1 MKASLFNTRKLD
13 AAKRLRAA
21 GVSAMLITHLPDV
34 QYLCGFTGSNAALVV
49 FASGRGAANK
59 REAVLFTDGRYTRQA
74 KAEAIGTAV
83 VIAERSA
90 QQEACALLQKSGVGS
105 CGIDAANTTIF
116 ALEHMR
122 KAMSAGKRGIFK
134 PVGSLIAKQ
143 RERKDA
149 DEIARMRKAAKLGCE
164 LYEHILGYIDGGM
177 TEMQVAAELE
187 HAARMRGAA
196 GMSFETIVASG
207 ERSALPHG
215 HATTARLPRNGFITL
230 DFGVMLNGYCSDMT
244 RTLYMG
250 KASAFERDAY
260 EAVLAAQMAGV
271 EIVAPGVT
279 CEEVDEACRSVLRR
293 AGLAKWFTHSTGHG
307 VGLEIHE
314 GPRLAAGNK
323 LKLEPGMVIT
333 VEPGVYLSRRGAKD
347 FGIRIEDMVLVTAK
361 GHEVLT
367 AASPKAWTTV

>member
-1 MKASLFNTRKLD
+1 MEKNIYTARKL
-13 AAKRLRAA
+13 AAAQRVRAA
-21 GVSAMLITHLPDV
+21 GVAAMLITHLPDV
-34 QYLCGFTGSNAALVV
+34 HYLCGFTGSNAALVV
-49 FASGRGAANK
+49 FSGARP
-59 REAVLFTDGRYTRQA
+59 AVLFTDGRYTRQA
-74 KAEAIGTAV
+74 KAEAAGTTV

-90 QQEACALLQKSGVGS
+90 LQEACALLQKSNVRS
-105 CGIDAANTTIF
+105 CGVDSSNTT
-116 ALEHMR
+116 LTVLDHLR
-122 KAMSAGKRGIFK
+122 KAMPVGKRNIFK
-134 PVGSLIAKQ
+134 PVQPIIAKV

-149 DEIARMRKAAKLGCE
+149 EEMARMRKAAKLGCA
-164 LYEHILGYIDGGM
+164 LYDHILGFIDHGM

-187 HAARMRGAA
+187 HEARLRGAA

-215 HATTARLPRNGFITL
+215 HATPARLPRNGFITL
-230 DFGVMLNGYCSDMT
+230 DFGVMLAGYCSDMT

-250 KASAFERDAY
+250 KASQFERDAY
-260 EAVLAAQMAGV
+260 EAVLAAQIAGV
-271 EIVAPGVT
+271 DIVAPGVT

-333 VEPGVYLSRRGAKD
+333 VEPGVYISRRGNKD
-347 FGIRIEDMVLVTAK
+347 FGIRIEDMVLVKPK

-367 AASPKAWTTV
+367 AASPKAWTTI

>member
-1 MKASLFNTRKLD
+1 MQTLFNTRKV
-13 AAKRLRAA
+13 AAAQRVRAA

-34 QYLCGFTGSNAALVV
+34 QYLCGFTGSNAVLLV
-49 FASGRGAANK
+49 FTGK
-59 REAVLFTDGRYTRQA
+59 RAAVLFTDGRYTRQA
-74 KAEAIGTAV
+74 KAEAVGTTV
-83 VIAERSA
+83 VIATRSA
-90 QQEACALLQKSGVGS
+90 MQEACALLAKSGVRS
-105 CGIDAANTTIF
+105 CGVDASHTTMA
-116 ALEHMR
+116 ALEQMR
-122 KAMSAGKRGIFK
+122 KAMPIGRRSIFK
-134 PVGSLIAKQ
+134 PLPSLIAME

-149 DEIARMRKAAKLGCE
+149 DEIARMRRAAKLGCE
-164 LYEHILGYIDGGM
+164 LFEHILGFIDYGM
-177 TEMQVAAELE
+177 TEAQVAAELE
-187 HAARMRGAA
+187 HAARLRGAA

-215 HATTARLPRNGFITL
+215 HATAARLPRNGFITL

-260 EAVLAAQMAGV
+260 EAVLAAQTAGV
-271 EIVAPGVT
+271 EITAPGVS
-279 CEEVDEACRSVLRR
+279 CEEVDEACRSVLRK

-314 GPRLAAGNK
+314 GPRLAAGFK
-323 LKLEPGMVIT
+323 QKLEPGMVIT
-333 VEPGVYLSRRGAKD
+333 VEPGVYLSRRGGKD

-367 AASPKAWTTV
+367 AASPKAWTTI

>member
-1 MKASLFNTRKLD
+1 MISPPFSVRKL
-13 AAKRLRAA
+13 AAAHSVRTA
-21 GVSAMLITHLPDV
+21 GVSAMLVTHLPDV
-34 QYLCGFTGSNAALVV
+34 QYLCGFTGSNAVLLL
-49 FASGRGAANK
+49 FTGK

-74 KAEAIGTAV
+74 KAEAAGTAV
-83 VIAERSA
+83 VIAQRSA
-90 QQEACALLQKSGVGS
+90 LHEACSLLQKSGVRS
-105 CGIDAANTTIF
+105 CGVDAAHTTVL
-116 ALEHMR
+116 ALQHIR
-122 KAMSAGKRGIFK
+122 KAMPADKRNIFR
-134 PVGSLIAKQ
+134 PLPSLIATE
-143 RERKDA
+143 REQKDA
-149 DEIARMRKAAKLGCE
+149 DEIARMRRAAKLGCA
-164 LYEHILGYIDGGM
+164 LYDHILGVIDYGM
-177 TEMQVAAELE
+177 TEMEVAAELE
-187 HAARMRGAA
+187 HEARLRGAS

-230 DFGVMLNGYCSDMT
+230 DFGVMLAGYCSDMT

-271 EIVAPGVT
+271 DIVAPGVT

-314 GPRLAAGNK
+314 GPRLAAGNTQR
-323 LKLEPGMVIT
+323 LEPGMVIT
-333 VEPGVYLSRRGAKD
+333 VEPGVYISRRGAKD

-361 GHEVLT
+361 GAEVLT
-367 AASPKAWTTV
+367 AASPKAWTTI

>member
-1 MKASLFNTRKLD
+1 MLSKLFHTRQLAASQRI
-13 AAKRLRAA
+13 RAA

-34 QYLCGFTGSNAALVV
+34 QYLCGFTGSNAALVL
-49 FASGRGAANK
+49 FTGK
-59 REAVLFTDGRYTRQA
+59 RAAVLFTDGRYTRQA
-74 KAEAIGTAV
+74 KVEAVGTAV
-83 VIAERSA
+83 VIAQRSA
-90 QQEACALLQKSGVGS
+90 AQEACALLVKSGVRS
-105 CGIDAANTTIF
+105 CGVDASNTTLS
-116 ALEHMR
+116 ALEQIR
-122 KAMSAGKRGIFK
+122 KAMPAAKRNIFK
-134 PVGSLIAKQ
+134 PLPSLIARE
-143 RERKDA
+143 RERKDSE
-149 DEIARMRKAAKLGCE
+149 EISRMRRAAKLGCA
-164 LYEHILGYIDGGM
+164 LYEHILGTIEYGM
-177 TEMQVAAELE
+177 TEAQVAAELE
-187 HAARMRGAA
+187 HAARLRGAA

-215 HATTARLPRNGFITL
+215 HATMARLPRNGFITL

-250 KASAFERDAY
+250 KASGFERDAY

-271 EIVAPGVT
+271 DIVAPGLT

-323 LKLEPGMVIT
+323 QKLEPGMVIT
-333 VEPGVYLSRRGAKD
+333 IEPGVYLSRRGSKD

-367 AASPKAWTTV
+367 AASPKAWTTI

>member
-1 MKASLFNTRKLD
+1 MIPTLFTTRKLN
-13 AAKRLRAA
+13 AAQGVRKA

-34 QYLCGFTGSNAALVV
+34 QYLCGFTGSNAVLVL
-49 FASGRGAANK
+49 FAGK
-59 REAVLFTDGRYTRQA
+59 RPAVLFTDGRYTRQA
-74 KAEAIGTAV
+74 KAEAVGTTV
-83 VIAERSA
+83 VIAQRSA
-90 QQEACALLQKSGVGS
+90 LQEACLLLQKSGVRS
-105 CGIDAANTTIF
+105 CGLDASNTTM
-116 ALEHMR
+116 ASLEHIR
-122 KAMSAGKRGIFK
+122 KAMPAGKRNIFK
-134 PVGSLIAKQ
+134 SLPPVIAKQ

-149 DEIARMRKAAKLGCE
+149 GEIAQMRRAAKLGCE
-164 LYEHILGYIDGGM
+164 LFEHILTFIDHGM
-177 TEMQVAAELE
+177 TETQVAAELE
-187 HAARMRGAA
+187 HAARLRGAS

-230 DFGVMLNGYCSDMT
+230 DFGVMLAGYCSDMT

-333 VEPGVYLSRRGAKD
+333 VEPGVYLSRRGSKD

-361 GHEVLT
+361 GHDVLT
-367 AASPKAWTTV
+367 AASPKAWTTI

>member
-1 MKASLFNTRKLD
+1 MISPSFSARQQAASR
-13 AAKRLRAA
+13 RIRAA

-34 QYLCGFTGSNAALVV
+34 HYLCGFTGSNAVLVL
-49 FASGRGAANK
+49 FTGK
-59 REAVLFTDGRYTRQA
+59 REATLFTDGRYTRQA
-74 KAEAIGTAV
+74 KAEAVGTSV
-83 VIAERSA
+83 VIAQRSA
-90 QQEACALLQKSGVGS
+90 LQEACVLLQKSGVRS
-105 CGIDAANTTIF
+105 CGVDAANTTVL
-116 ALEHMR
+116 ALQHIR
-122 KAMSAGKRGIFK
+122 KAMPANKRGIFR
-134 PVGSLIAKQ
+134 PLPSLIAAE

-149 DEIARMRKAAKLGCE
+149 GEIAQMRRAAKLGCA
-164 LYEHILGYIDGGM
+164 LYEHVLNFVEYGM

-187 HAARMRGAA
+187 HAARLHGAT

-215 HATTARLPRNGFITL
+215 HATAARLPRNGFITL
-230 DFGVMLNGYCSDMT
+230 DFGVMLAGYCSDMT

-250 KASAFERDAY
+250 KASTFERDAY

-271 EIVAPGVT
+271 DAVAPGVT

-314 GPRLAAGNK
+314 GPRLATGNRQ
-323 LKLEPGMVIT
+323 KLEPGMVIT

-361 GHEVLT
+361 GAEALT
-367 AASPKAWTTV
+367 AASPKAWTTI